1 MEKINYLGEKSLSV
15 ILRYIVNFLWY
26 IQLVIISLI
35 LLKSLIH
42 SFSPE
47 NSFSWPVSFVATV
60 QEVASQNPDISVSGI
75 QVIEGTLMFG
85 TRDDWHANTIM
96 MLGVLFMA
104 APFLMVTFQVRKIL
118 GNFVSDD
125 PFLKPNLRRIRL
137 IGIILV
143 IYPILAYIFGFF
155 YTRYLNFN
163 FDGYEFVNS
172 VELWP
177 LLFGLFSLIVS
188 EVFRLGVEYR
198 EDNNLTI

>member
-1 MEKINYLGEKSLSV
+1 MKKINYLGKKSLSV

-60 QEVASQNPDISVSGI
+60 QEVTSQNPDISVSGI
-75 QVIEGTLMFG
+75 QLIEGTLMFG

-96 MLGVLFMA
+96 VLGVLFMA

-155 YTRYLNFN
+155 YTRYLNSN